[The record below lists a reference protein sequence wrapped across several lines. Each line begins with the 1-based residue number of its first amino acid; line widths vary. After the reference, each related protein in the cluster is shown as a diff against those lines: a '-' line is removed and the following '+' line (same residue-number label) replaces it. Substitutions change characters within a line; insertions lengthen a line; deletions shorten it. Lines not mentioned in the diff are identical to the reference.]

1 MKKLLI
7 PTLQGMKFINPLDI
21 SFLKAINNYT
31 EIYLTQNYDKIL
43 IYRSLGV
50 IEKHLSN
57 EIFFRCHR
65 TYIININQIAEYNCF
80 TGGGIISLH
89 NGQKIRLAKRRKKQ
103 FLEIIKPK
111 YKILL

>member
-31 EIYLTQNYDKIL
+31 EIYLINNCNKIL
-43 IYRSLGV
+43 TCKPLGT
-50 IEKHLSN
+50 IEKYLSN
-57 EIFFRCHR
+57 DIFFRCHR
-65 TYIININQIAEYNCF
+65 TYIININQIAEYNYF
-80 TGGGIISLH
+80 TGGGIITLH

-111 YKILL
+111 YKILI